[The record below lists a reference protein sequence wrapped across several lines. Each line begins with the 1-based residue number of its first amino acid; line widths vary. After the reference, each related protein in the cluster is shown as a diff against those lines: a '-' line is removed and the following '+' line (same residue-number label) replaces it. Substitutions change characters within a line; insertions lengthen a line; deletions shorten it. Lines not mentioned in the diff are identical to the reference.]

1 MKRVT
6 WVQVLIVTVAGML
19 VLANWANAQPAP
31 NNCGL
36 NMLCRVR
43 ILIVTGDSTFSG
55 DAGFTGNIASP
66 LVQTNSVQP
75 YTANNAM
82 LFNTT
87 GTGDTTTGNTT
98 SGRWACTGTTCA
110 ANGAV
115 QVNGSLSYGAAQSCV
130 GSGAGGASAA
140 TIGAA
145 GTNCSL
151 TLTPTGTGAVSV
163 AAGFGVSFAG
173 KCDSTGSPGA
183 ATCDQGAGR
192 AAIAASAATITITD
206 ALVAST
212 SIVVANLQANDGTCT
227 SIKHV
232 VPGSGSFVITTNAAC
247 TGNTNVA
254 WYLASK

>member
-1 MKRVT
+1 MSRSQWIAIAIIAALVT
-6 WVQVLIVTVAGML
+6 LEAVVY
-19 VLANWANAQPAP
+19 AQPAP

-43 ILIVTGDSTFSG
+43 SL
-55 DAGFTGNIASP
+55 IASSTIDAP
-66 LVQTNSVQP
+66 AITVDSVQAH
-75 YTANNAM
+75 TTNGAM

-87 GTGDTTTGNTT
+87 GTGDTTVGNTT
-98 SGRWACTGTTCA
+98 SGRWVCTGTTCA

-115 QVNGSLSYGAAQSCV
+115 QINGSASLGAASAC
-130 GSGAGGASAA
+130 SATIAGGASATSLTA
-140 TIGAA
+140 S
-145 GTNCSL
+145 GTNCTV

-163 AAGFGVSFAG
+163 GSGFGVSFAG
-173 KCDSTGSPGA
+173 KCDSTASAGD
-183 ATCDQGAGR
+183 ATCNQGAGR
-192 AAIAASAATITITD
+192 AAIAASSATITITNS
-206 ALVAST
+206 LVSST
-212 SIVVANLQANDGTCT
+212 SLVVANLQANDGTCT